1 MEAPTPS
8 FLLKPK
14 ENEEKIDFE
23 IKKEVIS
30 DKNKKYLIVF
40 EATSSINIKAIHE
53 DIINTVYEGKFTIE
67 QIKKNKYFFQF
78 DDLKEI
84 CEELKGR
91 IENDKISLI
100 ETTNSIVISIPL
112 PSSKIKEI
120 VFELSLNDMNDKE
133 KIKYLIEYI
142 KEQKEEIEKFKKEIK
157 DLTEF
162 KKEMSFLLNYYITNM
177 DSLIINEMNKNIT
190 LKNWI
195 SPKYKIKSNLLY
207 RLTRDGSEISTFH
220 NLCDNKGPTLSLFH
234 LEIGD
239 IIGFFVSKSFDSKSG
254 WVKDDKCFIFNLSK
268 NQICRKSSL
277 KNQLSFYCKF
287 NCGPSANGLGCNPDE
302 KVDNLYH
309 SANSIDT
316 HFLNNASK
324 LLPSEGVEKRY
335 KAIEIEIFQI
345 NIDGNIQE

>member
-1 MEAPTPS
+1 M
-8 FLLKPK
+8 
-14 ENEEKIDFE
+14 
-23 IKKEVIS
+23 S

-177 DSLIINEMNKNIT
+177 DSLIINEMNENVT

-220 NLCDNKGPTLSLFH
+220 NLCDNKPTNVKF
-234 LEIGD
+234 I
-239 IIGFFVSKSFDSKSG
+239 SFRN
-254 WVKDDKCFIFNLSK
+254 WRYNWIF
-268 NQICRKSSL
+268 C
-277 KNQLSFYCKF
+277 
-287 NCGPSANGLGCNPDE
+287 
-302 KVDNLYH
+302 
-309 SANSIDT
+309 
-316 HFLNNASK
+316 
-324 LLPSEGVEKRY
+324 
-335 KAIEIEIFQI
+335 
-345 NIDGNIQE
+345 